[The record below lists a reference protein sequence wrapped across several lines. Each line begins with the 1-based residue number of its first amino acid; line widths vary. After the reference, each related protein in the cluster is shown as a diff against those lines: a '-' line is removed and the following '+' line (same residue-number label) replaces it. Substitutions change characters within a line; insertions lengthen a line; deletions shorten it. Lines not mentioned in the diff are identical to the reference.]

1 MDCAVCGSEIMGTA
15 EECPDCGADLAQAGE
30 ATEHVPYWP
39 LTEVDDV
46 EAFGSVTSR
55 LEEAGIPW
63 FVESA
68 AHAVRVFVAR
78 RRLDEAADLL
88 AGAQLVALLAH

>member
-1 MDCAVCGSEIMGTA
+1 MDCAVCGFEIMGIA
-15 EECPDCGADLAQAGE
+15 EECPDCGAELEVASE
-30 ATEHVPYWP
+30 ATEHAQYWP

-68 AHAVRVFVAR
+68 AHAVRLFVAR

-88 AGAQLVALLAH
+88 SGVQLAAALAH

>member
-1 MDCAVCGSEIMGTA
+1 MGIV
-15 EECPDCGADLAQAGE
+15 EECPECGADLAQAVE

-39 LTEVDDV
+39 LTEVADI
-46 EAFGSVTSR
+46 EAFDSVTSR

-68 AHAVRVFVAR
+68 AQAVRVFVAR

-88 AGAQLVALLAH
+88 AGARLEALLAH